1 MGDRRE
7 IVYDIRHAGMYY
19 VRSATFPWCR
29 NKFHALRDI
38 DFRIYAGDVIGIIG
52 RNGAGKSTLLRLL
65 AGIFS
70 PDTGE
75 VWRKYR
81 NIGIL
86 SFGSAFE
93 ERLSGRQNIMLQ
105 GILTG
110 VPRREILAREAEIV
124 ELAGLGNFIDQPI
137 KVYSSGMRARLGF
150 AIAYYLHSQV
160 LMIDE
165 VFIAGD
171 DEFQRKA
178 GRLITEKIQSG
189 ITVVMVTH
197 DMGVVKHLCNRVIQI
212 ENGVSLPELPV
223 DESVAR
229 YQQGIDLPRN
239 DRDDRDEL
247 P

>member
-1 MGDRRE
+1 MENQRE

-19 VRSATFPWCR
+19 VRSATFPWKS

-65 AGIFS
+65 AGIFA
-70 PDTGE
+70 PDRGE
-75 VWRKYR
+75 VRRKYR

-105 GILTG
+105 GIQTG
-110 VPRREILAREAEIV
+110 VPRREILAREAGIV
-124 ELAGLGNFIDQPI
+124 ELAGLGAFIDQPV

-150 AIAYYLHSQV
+150 AIAYYLHSRV

-171 DEFQRKA
+171 EEFQKKA

-197 DMGVVKHLCNRVIQI
+197 DMGVVRHLCNRVIQI

-223 DESVAR
+223 EESVER
-229 YQQGIDLPRN
+229 YLRTVASPRG
-239 DRDDRDEL
+239 
-247 P
+247 

>member
-1 MGDRRE
+1 MEERD

-19 VRSATFPWCR
+19 VRSATFPWR
-29 NKFHALRDI
+29 NNKFYALRDI

-105 GILTG
+105 GIQTG
-110 VPRREILAREAEIV
+110 VSRREILAREDEIV
-124 ELAGLGNFIDQPI
+124 ELAGLGDFIDQPI

-171 DEFQRKA
+171 DEFQKKA

-197 DMGVVKHLCNRVIQI
+197 DMGVVQHLCTRVIQI

-223 DESVAR
+223 GESIER
-229 YQQGIDLPRN
+229 YLRSVDRPR
-239 DRDDRDEL
+239 D
-247 P
+247 

>member
-1 MGDRRE
+1 MDTRE
-7 IVYDIRHAGMYY
+7 TVYELRHAGMYY
-19 VRSATFPWCR
+19 VKSATFPWKSNR
-29 NKFHALRDI
+29 IHALRDV
-38 DFRIYAGDVIGIIG
+38 DFTIRAGDVVGIIG

-65 AGIFS
+65 AGIFA

-75 VWRKYR
+75 VFRKYR
-81 NIGIL
+81 HIGIL

-105 GILTG
+105 GIQTG
-110 VPRREILAREAEIV
+110 VPRRTILEREAEIV
-124 ELAGLGNFIDQPI
+124 GLAGLGEFIDQPI

-160 LMIDE
+160 LLIDE

-171 DEFQRKA
+171 DEFQKKA

-197 DMGVVKHLCNRVIQI
+197 DMGVVRHLCSRVVQI

-223 DESVAR
+223 EESIAR
-229 YQQGIDLPRN
+229 YQRSVSPEN
-239 DRDDRDEL
+239 
-247 P
+247 